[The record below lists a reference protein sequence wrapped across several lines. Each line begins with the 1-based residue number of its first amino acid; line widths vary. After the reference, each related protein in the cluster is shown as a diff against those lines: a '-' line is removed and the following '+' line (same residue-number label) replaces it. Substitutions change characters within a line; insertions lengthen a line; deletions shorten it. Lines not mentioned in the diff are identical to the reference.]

1 MKCFLKV
8 ILSILLAV
16 LVITVPKNL
25 YMELNTD
32 KITDEMY
39 KRREKYF
46 YGVINVWQIDSFEGG
61 TGSRTNFLKEISKKF
76 EKQNNGVFINIESIT
91 AEKAEKLI
99 LSGQKRPDM
108 ISYGASVKID
118 DSLFSKLR
126 LQNQINLLNDA
137 IKEKAVPWC
146 MGAYFMIG
154 DSDKTKWGND
164 GFIKETKKG
173 SYTVFSV
180 GVPERRGH
188 NGLMGI
194 VLNVKDDY
202 GILKGT
208 SQEIFDAYNYS
219 GKVNRMI
226 GTQRDLYRLQSLEKR
241 ELAKQGDVTFLG
253 YTDLFQY
260 ISIFNCNNE
269 KKIVTMNKYIDF
281 LVEKTQQDCLGEI
294 GMFPVIKEAQPQY
307 NNSFMEMAWQKMQ
320 TDGINEKIQKDG

>member
-1 MKCFLKV
+1 MKHFFKV
-8 ILSILLAV
+8 ILSVLLVV

-25 YMELNTD
+25 YAELNTD

-76 EKQNNGVFINIESIT
+76 EKKNNGVFVNIESIT
-91 AEKAEKLI
+91 VEKAEKLI
-99 LSGQKRPDM
+99 SSGQKRPD
-108 ISYGASVKID
+108 IVSYGASVKID
-118 DSLFSKLR
+118 DSLFIT
-126 LQNQINLLNDA
+126 LQLENEINLVSDA
-137 IKEKAVPWC
+137 ITEKSVPWC
-146 MGAYFMIG
+146 MGAYFMLG

-180 GVPERRGH
+180 GVPERNGH
-188 NGLMGI
+188 NALI
-194 VLNVKDDY
+194 DYVLDIQNDY
-202 GILKGT
+202 AVFYGT

-219 GKVNRMI
+219 EKVLRMI

-241 ELAKQGDVTFLG
+241 ELARKGDVTFLG

-260 ISIFNCNNE
+260 ISILNCNND
-269 KKIVTMNKYIDF
+269 KKTATMNKYVDF
-281 LVEKTQQDCLGEI
+281 LIAKTQQDCLGDI

-307 NNSFMEMAWQKMQ
+307 NNSFMEKAWQTIQ